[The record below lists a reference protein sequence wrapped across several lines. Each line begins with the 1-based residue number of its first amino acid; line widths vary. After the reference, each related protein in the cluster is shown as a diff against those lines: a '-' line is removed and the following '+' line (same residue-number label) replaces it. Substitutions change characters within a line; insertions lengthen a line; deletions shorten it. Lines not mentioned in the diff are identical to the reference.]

1 MISFRLLP
9 EEYRAL
15 QDACKAQGM
24 RNVSDLAR
32 SAMRRIITYSDQ
44 PRTLAQEVR
53 DLRDSLRQISAELD
67 RIAQVADGTKSKSKG
82 EAS

>member
-1 MISFRLLP
+1 
-9 EEYRAL
+9 
-15 QDACKAQGM
+15 
-24 RNVSDLAR
+24 
-32 SAMRRIITYSDQ
+32 MRRIITYSDQ